1 LIQEGIVAE
10 PRIVVGV
17 RQEKEQDSQEK
28 RRGEKKSGLA
38 QKRHFLFDSTRKPRA
53 RLRCY
58 RFGEWL

>member
-1 LIQEGIVAE
+1 
-10 PRIVVGV
+10 VGV